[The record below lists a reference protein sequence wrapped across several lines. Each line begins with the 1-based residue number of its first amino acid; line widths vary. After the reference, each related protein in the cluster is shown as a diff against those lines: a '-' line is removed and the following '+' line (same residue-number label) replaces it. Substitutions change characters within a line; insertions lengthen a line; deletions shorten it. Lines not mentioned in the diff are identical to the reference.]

1 MPTFK
6 ISQLTAVTSIAGTEE
21 LEVNQGG
28 ASRKATRSQLVA
40 GLVSVGAVTASGLTM
55 TSGRVL
61 GRTTGATGAIEE
73 LSVVPVSLGGTG
85 VSAIPTNG
93 QVLIGNGTGYTPAV
107 LTAGSNISI
116 TNGSG
121 SITIAASV
129 AGASLS
135 GQTDSS
141 TPFET
146 ALGHQAGNVN
156 TGVNNTF
163 IGYQAGLSN
172 STGTN
177 NTVVGFSALDVNTA
191 GSGNVVVGSNAA
203 GSMTGGNSNVIVG
216 VSAMHA
222 NTSCN
227 NVVVIGNNAASA
239 YTGTNQLVA
248 VGVNALASGGASES
262 VAVGAGAGQLMSSG
276 QWNVFVGHNA
286 GQTRTSGQDGVYIG
300 YLAGSA
306 SGASGSNNVAIG
318 SRSLDS
324 ATTGANN
331 IAIGVDALTAST
343 TAGNNTG
350 VGHQVLTAA
359 TGVDNTAFGY
369 QAGDKITT
377 GTQNTILGN
386 SAGSSGTN
394 DLTTGSNNTIIGYNA
409 AASSATISNE
419 ITLGNSSIA
428 TLRCQATTI
437 TALSDARD
445 KANIAPLAVGMQFV
459 QYLKPVSFD
468 WAMRDGGRVGVPD
481 MGFIAQD
488 LQEAQ
493 LQAGVVIPGLVY
505 ESDPEQLGASY
516 GKLLPVLV
524 KALQELSA
532 EVAALKAQIAAS

>member
-28 ASRKATRSQLVA
+28 ASRKATRSQLIA

-107 LTAGSNISI
+107 LTAGANISI

-129 AGASLS
+129 AGATLS

-141 TPFET
+141 SPFET
-146 ALGHQAGNVN
+146 ALGHQAGNFN
-156 TGVNNTF
+156 TGANNTF
-163 IGYQAGLSN
+163 IGYQAGLINTTGSSN
-172 STGTN
+172 TAIGHTALDA
-177 NTVVGFSALDVNTA
+177 NTTGFSN
-191 GSGNVVVGSNAA
+191 
-203 GSMTGGNSNVIVG
+203 
-216 VSAMHA
+216 
-222 NTSCN
+222 
-227 NVVVIGNNAASA
+227 
-239 YTGTNQLVA
+239 VA
-248 VGVNALASGGASES
+248 VGSTAAGALTTGERNVAVGSRSLESAVSCIGGVAIGANAALNYNRINSFVAIGLGAFEGGGASES
-262 VAVGAGAGQLMSSG
+262 VAVGGGAGQQMTSG
-276 QWNVFVGHNA
+276 QWNVFVGQSA
-286 GQTRTSGQDGVYIG
+286 GSARTSGQDNVFIG
-300 YLAGSA
+300 YLTGSGT
-306 SGASGSNNVAIG
+306 GASGNNNVAIG
-318 SRSLDS
+318 SRAFDS
-324 ATTGANN
+324 GSTGANN
-331 IAIGVDALTAST
+331 VAIGVDALTAAT

-350 VGHQVLTAA
+350 AGHQVLTLA
-359 TGVDNTAFGY
+359 TGSDNTAFGY

-409 AASSATISNE
+409 ASSSATVSNE

-524 KALQELSA
+524 KALQELAA
-532 EVAALKAQIAAS
+532 EVATLKAQIAAS

>member
-6 ISQLTAVTSIAGTEE
+6 ISQLIAVTSIAGTEE

-28 ASRKATRSQLVA
+28 ASKKATRSQLIA
-40 GLVSVGAVTASGLTM
+40 GLVSAGAVTASGLTM

-107 LTAGSNISI
+107 LTAGANIAI
-116 TNGSG
+116 TNGAG

-129 AGASLS
+129 GGSSLS

-156 TGVNNTF
+156 SGIDNTF

-172 STGTN
+172 TSGTKN
-177 NTVVGFSALDVNTA
+177 VALGARALDALTTGSHNIAIGPDALGSLTTTASSNIAIGREALQNWNTTTA
-191 GSGNVVVGSNAA
+191 SYTNIAIGTGALANLVSPSQGGNTIVGNSGGP
-203 GSMTGGNSNVIVG
+203 SMSTAEGNTGIGQSTLFSTTTGNSNTAVG
-216 VSAMHA
+216 WLSMNSNTTGGA
-222 NTSCN
+222 NTA
-227 NVVVIGNNAASA
+227 IGYRVMQSNT
-239 YTGTNQLVA
+239 TGGSNVA
-248 VGVNALASGGASES
+248 VGQGALFSNTTSSNS
-262 VAVGAGAGQLMSSG
+262 VAVG
-276 QWNVFVGHNA
+276 FE
-286 GQTRTSGQDGVYIG
+286 
-300 YLAGSA
+300 
-306 SGASGSNNVAIG
+306 
-318 SRSLDS
+318 
-324 ATTGANN
+324 
-331 IAIGVDALTAST
+331 ALTAST
-343 TAGNNTG
+343 GAS
-350 VGHQVLTAA
+350 
-359 TGVDNTAFGY
+359 NTALGY

-377 GTQNTILGN
+377 GTQNTVLGN
-386 SAGSSGTN
+386 AAGSSGTN
-394 DLTTGSNNTIIGYNA
+394 DLTTGSNNTIIGFNA
-409 AASSATISNE
+409 AASSATVSNE